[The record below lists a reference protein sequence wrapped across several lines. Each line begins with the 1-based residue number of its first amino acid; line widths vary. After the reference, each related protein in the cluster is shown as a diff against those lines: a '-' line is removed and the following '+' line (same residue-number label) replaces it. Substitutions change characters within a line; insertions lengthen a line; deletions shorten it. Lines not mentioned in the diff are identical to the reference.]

1 MISSARLALVPHN
14 LESCICRAN
23 KLPCELCCGDLC
35 FLDDGIHVVFRPK
48 RGEVAVALALDGCVF
63 TDNRKKCDGMFV
75 LSRAGQIYVLL
86 VELKGS
92 HIDDAYEQISFVVNH
107 RQEYRDVINSLSPKV
122 ANAKQ
127 IKQRSFIVTTSAI
140 DLSVRQ
146 KLENAYRVRPEI
158 ITVEKPASLAPDLR
172 KKI

>member
-1 MISSARLALVPHN
+1 MIAPARLALIPQN
-14 LESCICRAN
+14 LVSCVCLAN

-35 FLDDGIHVVFRPK
+35 FLDDGIHVVFKPK
-48 RGEVAVALALDGCVF
+48 RGEAAVAVALDGCVF

-75 LSRAGQIYVLL
+75 FSRAGQIYVLL

-92 HIDDAYEQISFVVNH
+92 HIDDAYEQISYVVNH
-107 RQEYRDVINSLSPKV
+107 RQEYRDFVNSLNPKV
-122 ANAKQ
+122 ANARLIREK
-127 IKQRSFIVTTSAI
+127 SFIVTTGAI
-140 DLSVRQ
+140 DLSVQQ